1 MRGFIITWAALT
13 VLGTAWVGYAQ
24 ETPAPLASPAGS
36 PPNGRRVD
44 FVDAVAGL
52 VSESDVEKCL
62 REFVGLESRV
72 LGYPGNPRAADLV
85 IRRLEELGFER
96 IDFDPWEKGSEGGK
110 GDRSRLPVGPEGAA
124 HKRLLSPFPKKTIP
138 DSRILVDEFEAPV
151 PVDRGA
157 SLELPDYL
165 EKPLRIYPLWPN
177 LVRTSQLP
185 RSGVS
190 GHLIYVGK
198 GTYPELDAKRVP
210 GSIALMDFNC
220 GRYYINV
227 RDLGARAIV
236 FIEPTDT
243 DFRQSDAKL
252 LEVPVDIPRFWLK
265 REDARGLILRILG
278 DRLKTD
284 LSSSDVLRAKAR
296 ERGVDLRTKSDFDVM
311 MLLFGRV
318 SNGVEEGSTVP
329 ARVNCRM
336 GWERAK
342 GRNIYTVIYGSDPV
356 LRREVIV
363 VEAFYDSMSVV
374 PSLAPGAQSTGG
386 IVGLLELAKVLKQH
400 PPKRSVLL
408 LATGSH
414 FVSWEGIADWVL
426 RHAPRGGTELRES
439 IKSHGA
445 ARGAGVITW
454 TVRILSLLLVA
465 GFVAI
470 IVVSTLRI
478 RYWQGRGSGKGDRSR
493 LPVGPEGAAHKRLLS
508 PFPVSP
514 ERRASGLASLR
525 FTVAIFLV
533 PVALVALLSNL
544 ERTFEYVT
552 PQPLPL
558 DHDAAMAFS
567 FSLDL
572 SSGGPQARLN
582 ASGVPT
588 SSLGAFFTCSALYES
603 TFDAPGEAHRVY
615 MGQYARRL
623 AEAAR
628 GMKFNDKLAVQVEDC
643 VEPVGR
649 LPNDFVPRRSFLL
662 DGTVILR
669 TGNPALGL
677 MTIEDLRAR
686 VDTPLD
692 DAEEGRVNFVNLT
705 AQVRAACSL
714 ILHAANDPVFL
725 KQVTGK
731 VIRDRVKRLT
741 TRVVEANY
749 RESFVADT
757 PVVDGLVVYQQTAGI
772 ARQRPTVSG
781 VRDIRIA
788 MTDEKGLAADRFV
801 VASGPTHISP
811 HKVMVRAY
819 KLSPDDGRII
829 YAPDRGEEGDKSYPL
844 EFNVSH
850 PSTQHQ
856 LVVFGCDPL
865 DLYQVDN
872 ARYLRA
878 VGSGAQAF
886 APPTVFDVNDA
897 APQEFG
903 FDFPTI
909 QDIKT
914 GDTEDMGVVYVK
926 TAPPGT
932 EPNRVK
938 VIMGS
943 TVFGV
948 EYLLTNTQEAVLKG
962 VTGEELYKGAA
973 FAAPPDYTVFNS
985 GLQVAR
991 DMIRIDDWRMKR
1003 FETYGVVKKFDPK
1016 AGPENERLAV
1026 IHHSATS
1033 HLDAA
1038 EKALAE
1044 HRYSEF
1050 RVNLDKALG
1059 YETRAYPDVKGTAND
1074 TVRAFMFYCLLL
1086 LPFAFFCERLFFGF
1100 PDIKKQLFGF
1110 AAFFLLIFG
1119 VMAVVH
1125 PVFRITDAPYVI
1137 LLAFVILVLAVAV
1150 LAIIIAKFNEQMAR
1164 MRRKAA
1170 KVHEADVGRLSATGA
1185 AVLLGISNMKKRK
1198 VRTTL
1203 TTVTLILLTFTV
1215 MSFTSVRTETV
1226 YSEVPQSYQAAY
1238 TGLLL
1243 RDRMWFAIEP
1253 VGLDQFRRHF
1263 EPQGKVIPRA
1273 WMSST
1278 DAESM
1283 ENYNFVIYRAAEG
1296 RTGRTGEQDPAGGA
1310 AETPKGVSSSPDRL
1324 VASSPAPPPAAAQ
1337 VDCRG
1342 VAGFLPEETRALN
1355 FGSILVAGRW
1365 FEKPD
1370 EPSTVLS
1377 SHVAFDLLGF
1387 TAADVT
1393 SGNAHVRMRGTD
1405 LQVVGV
1411 VDSARL
1417 EQLRDLDEE
1426 SYTPLDMATKSDFGQ
1441 GLTSGQFSQNIV
1453 EVRKLPHISV
1463 ESTAL
1468 VPYDVCRRMG
1478 GRITSAAVVFP
1489 EGADFE
1495 PDLKAFL
1502 ARVGLTVF
1510 MGVEGRVKAY
1520 SSIALSSVGE
1530 VGNLFVPILIAAL
1543 IVLNTMMGSVH
1554 ERAHEIGI
1562 YSSVGLAPVHIAA
1575 LFLAESCVY
1584 AVMGAISGYLLGTV
1598 AGKLVSL
1605 LNLAGLTLNY
1615 SSLAAV
1621 FSTVVVMGTVILST
1635 LYPAKMAANMS
1646 VPDVTRR
1653 WKFPEPTGDVW
1664 RFDFPFT
1671 VATKGVLGLFVFL
1684 DNYFDGYKEES
1695 IGSFY
1700 ADHIR
1705 FYSVKDTYGVGYVVE
1720 MDCWLAP
1727 FDLSVSQNVQLRAL
1741 PTEDEGVTRIEM
1753 CITRKSGEVTSWQ
1766 RLNRGFLTLMR
1777 KQFLIWRT
1785 VASEVKE
1792 EYGREGEARMKRL
1805 EA

>member
-1 MRGFIITWAALT
+1 VLGLFAKEATGLPAGLT
-13 VLGTAWVGYAQ
+13 VTA
-24 ETPAPLASPAGS
+24 
-36 PPNGRRVD
+36 
-44 FVDAVAGL
+44 
-52 VSESDVEKCL
+52 K
-62 REFVGLESRV
+62 
-72 LGYPGNPRAADLV
+72 
-85 IRRLEELGFER
+85 
-96 IDFDPWEKGSEGGK
+96 
-110 GDRSRLPVGPEGAA
+110 
-124 HKRLLSPFPKKTIP
+124 
-138 DSRILVDEFEAPV
+138 
-151 PVDRGA
+151 
-157 SLELPDYL
+157 
-165 EKPLRIYPLWPN
+165 
-177 LVRTSQLP
+177 
-185 RSGVS
+185 
-190 GHLIYVGK
+190 
-198 GTYPELDAKRVP
+198 
-210 GSIALMDFNC
+210 
-220 GRYYINV
+220 
-227 RDLGARAIV
+227 
-236 FIEPTDT
+236 
-243 DFRQSDAKL
+243 
-252 LEVPVDIPRFWLK
+252 
-265 REDARGLILRILG
+265 
-278 DRLKTD
+278 
-284 LSSSDVLRAKAR
+284 
-296 ERGVDLRTKSDFDVM
+296 
-311 MLLFGRV
+311 
-318 SNGVEEGSTVP
+318 
-329 ARVNCRM
+329 VNCRM
-336 GWERAK
+336 SWERAK
-342 GRNIYTVIYGSDPV
+342 GKNVYTVIYGSDPT
-356 LRREVIV
+356 LCREVIV
-363 VEAFYDSMSVV
+363 VQAFYDSMSVV
-374 PSLAPGAQSTGG
+374 PSLAPGAESTGG

-426 RHAPRGGTELRES
+426 RHAPRGGTELQETR
-439 IKSHGA
+439 KSGTAGA
-445 ARGAGVITW
+445 AVITW
-454 TVRILSLLLVA
+454 TVRILSLLLTT
-465 GFVAI
+465 GFVTI

-478 RYWQGRGSGKGDRSR
+478 RHWQARMTEDPQEDPERNSEDPKDNASR
-493 LPVGPEGAAHKRLLS
+493 LGTPRLGC
-508 PFPVSP
+508 P
-514 ERRASGLASLR
+514 ERRASGLSSLR
-525 FTVAIFLV
+525 FILAIFLV

-552 PQPLPL
+552 PKPLAFE
-558 DHDAAMAFS
+558 HDARMEFS

-572 SSGGPQARLN
+572 SSGGPQTHPN
-582 ASGVPT
+582 ASS
-588 SSLGAFFTCSALYES
+588 SSLGAFFVCPALTES
-603 TFDAPGEAHRVY
+603 TWDSPGEAHRVY
-615 MGQYARRL
+615 MGQYAKRL

-628 GMKFNDKLAVQVEDC
+628 EMKFEDRLGIRVEDC

-649 LPNDFVPRRSFLL
+649 SPSDFVPRPSFLL
-662 DGTVILR
+662 DGTVVLR
-669 TGNPALGL
+669 TGNPALSL
-677 MTIEDLRAR
+677 MTIEDLRRR

-692 DAEEGRVNFVNLT
+692 NAEEGRVHFANLT

-714 ILHAANDPVFL
+714 ILHAANEPEFL
-725 KQVTGK
+725 KQSTQQM
-731 VIRDRVKRLT
+731 IRDLVKRID

-757 PVVDGLVVYQQTAGI
+757 PVINALVVYKQEFGQHT
-772 ARQRPTVSG
+772 RLNYTG
-781 VRDIRIA
+781 VRGMRIC
-788 MTDEKGLAADRFV
+788 MTDGNGMTTNRFIQAYGV
-801 VASGPTHISP
+801 PGGDSQ
-811 HKVMVRAY
+811 KVYVRAY
-819 KLSPDDGRII
+819 RLSPDDGRII
-829 YAPDRGEEGDKSYPL
+829 YTPDRGEEGEKSYPL
-844 EFNVSH
+844 TLRIKLSH
-850 PSTQHQ
+850 PLLEHQ
-856 LVVFGCDPL
+856 LVVFRCEPL

-878 VGSGAQAF
+878 VGSGTQAF
-886 APPTVFDVNDA
+886 SPTIFDTNDA
-897 APQEFG
+897 SPQEFG
-903 FDFPTI
+903 FDVPRS
-909 QDIKT
+909 QDIRT
-914 GDTEDMGVVYVK
+914 GETEDMAVVYVK

-932 EPNRVK
+932 ESNRVK

-962 VTGEELYKGAA
+962 VTGEELYKGSA
-973 FAAPPDYTVFNS
+973 FTAPPEHTVFNS
-985 GLQVAR
+985 ALHVAR
-991 DMIRIDDWRMKR
+991 DMIRIDDWRVKR
-1003 FETYGVVKKFDPK
+1003 FEEYGVVKKFNPDPR
-1016 AGPENERLAV
+1016 AENDRLAV

-1044 HRYSEF
+1044 HRYSAF
-1050 RVNLDKALG
+1050 RVEIDKALG

-1074 TVRAFMFYCLLL
+1074 TVKAFMFYCLLL

-1100 PDIKKQLFGF
+1100 PDVRKQLFGF
-1110 AAFFLLIFG
+1110 AGFFLLVFAI
-1119 VMAVVH
+1119 MALVH

-1137 LLAFVILVLAVAV
+1137 LLAFVILVLALSV
-1150 LAIIIAKFNEQMAR
+1150 LSIIIAKFNEQMAK

-1185 AVLLGISNMKKRK
+1185 AILLGISNMKKRK

-1226 YSEVPQSYQAAY
+1226 YNEIPQSHKAGY

-1243 RDRMWFAIEP
+1243 RDRMWFALEP
-1253 VGLDQFRRHF
+1253 VGLDEFRRHF
-1263 EPQGKVIPRA
+1263 EPKGKVIPRA

-1278 DAESM
+1278 DPEIRK
-1283 ENYNFVIYRAAEG
+1283 NYNFIIYSN
-1296 RTGRTGEQDPAGGA
+1296 
-1310 AETPKGVSSSPDRL
+1310 KNM
-1324 VASSPAPPPAAAQ
+1324 Q

-1355 FGSILVAGRW
+1355 FGSLLVAGRW

-1370 EPSTVLS
+1370 EPSAVLS

-1387 TAADVT
+1387 TAQDVK
-1393 SGNAHVRMRGTD
+1393 SLNARIRMRGMD

-1417 EQLRDLDEE
+1417 EQLRDLDDEL
-1426 SYTPLDMATKSDFGQ
+1426 YTPLDMDTKTGFG
-1441 GLTSGQFSQNIV
+1441 GLLTRGQFSENIV
-1453 EVRKLPHISV
+1453 EVRKLPHVSV

-1478 GRITSAAVVFP
+1478 GRIVSAAVVFD
-1489 EGADFE
+1489 ERVDFE
-1495 PDLKAFL
+1495 GDLKAFL
-1502 ARVGLTVF
+1502 ARVGMTVF
-1510 MGVEGRVKAY
+1510 MGWEGRVKAY

-1598 AGKLVSL
+1598 VGKLVSM
-1605 LNLAGLTLNY
+1605 LALPGLTLNY

-1621 FSTVVVMGTVILST
+1621 FSTAVVMGTVLLST

-1646 VPDVTRR
+1646 VPDVTRQ
-1653 WKFPEPTGDVW
+1653 WKFPAPKGDVW
-1664 RFDFPFT
+1664 QFDFPFT
-1671 VATKGVLGLFVFL
+1671 VATRGVLGLFVFL

-1700 ADHIR
+1700 ADHVR
-1705 FYSVKDTYGVGYVVE
+1705 FYSVKDTFGVGYVVE

-1785 VASEVKE
+1785 VASDLKD
-1792 EYGREGEARMKRL
+1792 EYGREGETRL
-1805 EA
+1805 KAAGAANA